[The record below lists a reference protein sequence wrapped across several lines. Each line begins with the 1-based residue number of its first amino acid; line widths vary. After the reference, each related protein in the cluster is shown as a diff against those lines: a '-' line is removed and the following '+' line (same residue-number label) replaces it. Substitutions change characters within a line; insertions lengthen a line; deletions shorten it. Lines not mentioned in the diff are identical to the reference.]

1 MNQPEEQVWT
11 DTIDSKH
18 GLLDVD
24 VKEVWRYR
32 DLLLML
38 VKKDY
43 VTFYKQTILGPIWF
57 FVQPILTML
66 MYMLLFGQI
75 AKLSTDGVTQT
86 LFFLYSNII

>member
-1 MNQPEEQVWT
+1 MNQPKEQVWT

-24 VKEVWRYR
+24 IKEVWRHR

-57 FVQPILTML
+57 FVYL
-66 MYMLLFGQI
+66 
-75 AKLSTDGVTQT
+75 
-86 LFFLYSNII
+86 N

>member
-18 GLLDVD
+18 GLLDLD

-38 VKKDY
+38 FKKDY
-43 VTFYKQTILGPIWF
+43 VTFYKQTILGLIWF

-66 MYMLLFGQI
+66 MYMLLIGQI
-75 AKLSTDGVTQT
+75 AKLSTDG
-86 LFFLYSNII
+86 IIKRPFNLN